1 MSSLPVPLTR
11 FVGRKAE
18 LAQAHG
24 LLAGNRL
31 LTLTGPGGAGKT
43 RLALQLA
50 SAVATGFP
58 DGVWFADLSPLSSGE
73 FVWDRVALTLG
84 VKEPGRGRTWAEAV
98 GRQLA
103 DRHALLVLDNCEHV
117 VEAAAEVVTGV
128 LESAPGA
135 KVVATSREPLGVA
148 GEVTWAVPPLIEADA
163 VALFTDRAQ
172 QARPQFSLRDD
183 ERAAVVDICRRLD
196 GLPLAI
202 ELAAARTRALAPTRI
217 AAGLKDRLAVLAT
230 GPRGGPR
237 RQATLEASFD
247 WSYDLLSEPERA
259 LLRQLSVF
267 AGGFDVEAALAV
279 CPAATLELLASL
291 ADRSLII
298 VESPSGAEARYR
310 LLETVRQFAAE
321 HLDEAEE
328 VELMRNR
335 HRDYYTRLA
344 EMAEPGLTSPDDAR
358 WQALLLT
365 EQENLRAA
373 MAWSRDRG
381 EPEALAR
388 LVAPLGMLWTLTN
401 RLVELSRWMEAAALR
416 AGEVSPRLRARLR
429 YYECLTALFAGDR
442 LGQVP
447 ALAHESLALART
459 AGSKRDEATALVVLG
474 IVAGLVSGTDAM
486 RTYIDDAVRLGRAA
500 SFPYV
505 VVMGLEFLVLVR
517 MFQSRPDENWSS
529 IQEAISV
536 SRNIQRHT
544 QLTVRSFSGL
554 IAFTRGQ
561 LTKAEQILT
570 AVVAEGREMSDFNY
584 LHSLIHIALVQ
595 LFRGDFDRARSLIDE
610 SLAAAERSEA
620 EQRSAAGVTLHAR
633 LVLGWMHLARGETD
647 QAREAMANAVE
658 ATRASIIRPIAPLP
672 LILMA
677 DACVSEGV
685 FELATA
691 VLGEAVGMAQSREQ
705 TWFLGR
711 AGLVRVKL
719 RMRQGDLAEAESLVH
734 DALRLSRDADDQI
747 GLVDG
752 LELLARLAGE
762 QDSHKEAVR
771 LWAAADS
778 RRAELDYVR
787 FPVDIPG
794 HEASMIAAKSA
805 LVPDQFASAWS
816 EGAKLSVE
824 EAIAYSARGRGERKR
839 PSKGWASL
847 TPSELEVVRLVGEHL
862 TNPEIAARLF
872 VSRATVKTHL
882 IHIFSKLGIDSRSEL
897 VAEALRRGSQP
908 QHSRGI

>member
-50 SAVATGFP
+50 SAVATDFP

-98 GRQLA
+98 GHNLA

-128 LESAPGA
+128 LESAPSA

-148 GEVTWAVPPLIEADA
+148 GEVTWAVPPLIEVDA

-172 QARPQFSLRDD
+172 QARPQFSLRDE

-279 CPAATLELLASL
+279 CPAATLDLLASL

-298 VESPSGAEARYR
+298 VESQSGAESRYR

-335 HRDYYTRLA
+335 HRDYYTELA

-401 RLVELSRWMEAAALR
+401 RLVELSRWMEAATPR
-416 AGEVSPRLRARLR
+416 AGEVSPRLLARLR

-486 RTYIDDAVRLGRAA
+486 RTYIEDAVRLGREA

-505 VVMGLEFLVLVR
+505 VVMGLEFLVLIR
-517 MFQSRPDENWSS
+517 MFQSRPDENWSA
-529 IQEAISV
+529 IQEAIAV

-561 LTKAEQILT
+561 LTTAEQILT

-620 EQRSAAGVTLHAR
+620 EQRSAAGVPIHGR
-633 LVLGWMHLARGETD
+633 LVLGWMQLVRGESAH
-647 QAREAMANAVE
+647 AREAMAMVVE
-658 ATRASIIRPIAPLP
+658 AARASIIRPIVPLP

-677 DACVSEGV
+677 DACVSEGA
-685 FELATA
+685 LDQATA
-691 VLGEAVGMAQSREQ
+691 LLGEAVGMAQSREQ

-719 RMRQGDLAEAESLVH
+719 GMRQGDFAEAESMVH

-787 FPVDIPG
+787 FPVDVPG
-794 HEASMIAAKSA
+794 HEDSMVAAKSA

-908 QHSRGI
+908 QHSRRI